1 MSVAPP
7 PCVRRSRVLFLFLLT
22 PPRRS
27 TPVGLQ
33 YERFYIP
40 DAVRILDAI
49 VETVAAGVAGGGW
62 SRL

>member
-1 MSVAPP
+1 MLCTSFGVRACRFFFGFADPP
-7 PCVRRSRVLFLFLLT
+7 LCVR
-22 PPRRS
+22 PRRS

-49 VETVAAGVAGGGW
+49 VETLAY
-62 SRL
+62 

>member
-1 MSVAPP
+1 MGVSAVYFVWGSRVPLFFGFADPP
-7 PCVRRSRVLFLFLLT
+7 LCVR
-22 PPRRS
+22 PRRS

-49 VETVAAGVAGGGW
+49 VETLAY
-62 SRL
+62 